1 MKRLIAYILTIG
13 VVEALVSFLTPA
25 ADMVA
30 KNVQLKAINGGDAEF
45 VASRAIDTINTWP
58 IAFLL
63 FALITV
69 LFWMGPFKKFL
80 KEDPANPT
88 K

>member
-1 MKRLIAYILTIG
+1 MKRLIVYILTLG
-13 VVEALVSFLTPA
+13 FVEALATFLRPA
-25 ADMVA
+25 AEMAV
-30 KNVQLKAINGGDAEF
+30 KTTQLKAINGGDADF